1 MDASTARPAHK
12 DSPAQLAV
20 QDQRDMPV
28 RLASPDIREDTET
41 PAHQAN
47 LDHPAQVDS
56 MDQLD
61 CPEKRDAMRN
71 TPLDV
76 KDHADLVAQPD
87 RRDHK
92 ATRDWMLDPER
103 LDPRDQRED
112 LAFPEHLDHR
122 DHPERRAAMGA
133 PVRMPNTAHARSDLR
148 AALAAVQRAVLVAV
162 VAVLAH
168 TASVKHR

>member
-1 MDASTARPAHK
+1 M
-12 DSPAQLAV
+12 
-20 QDQRDMPV
+20 
-28 RLASPDIREDTET
+28 RLASPDIRDGTET

-47 LDHPAQVDS
+47 QDHPDQVDS

-103 LDPRDQRED
+103 LDPKDQREG
-112 LAFPEHLDHR
+112 LAFPEHPDPR
-122 DHPERRAAMGA
+122 DHPERRVAMAAR
-133 PVRMPNTAHARSDLR
+133 VRMPNTVHARNDLR
-148 AALAAVQRAVLVAV
+148 AALAAVQRAVLVV
-162 VAVLAH
+162 GVLGR
-168 TASVKHR
+168 TAVKHK